1 MRRSGWIFGP
11 AAFFLFI
18 NVAVS
23 SVKPLFFS
31 RLIYF
36 LFLVFLF
43 LILRRFNPD
52 NILPPI
58 VGGVSLILFLYGIF
72 QKFFLFP
79 FYLTHINAGDNFY
92 SQALVTRIRG
102 GRIFS
107 LFALPTLYA
116 VICAIL
122 ILFIFHYLL
131 KADNKK
137 KISWGILLLLGLFNL
152 VLTQSF
158 GGIIYISIGVL
169 LYLLLS
175 QALKFKFLAPA
186 VMLLA
191 LFFFVITALRF
202 SEAREL
208 EPIKFRVSNW
218 TQAARVINSSPFWGV
233 GLGNYESKISYY
245 TKSEEAK
252 SIYAHNFFLQF
263 TAETGI
269 IIPCIILLFLI
280 FSRKK
285 WLPTDPNLFKE
296 KNIYISAFFLLLVY
310 NTIDIGIY
318 FFPAGIAASIAL
330 SRIYP
335 HKNNKNRKT
344 KKRSIKRIQTPNLV
358 IMIIFVLL
366 SILLVLE
373 TIADSYRKKADFQ
386 FSQEQYS
393 DAVSNYNKSLK
404 INPFNY
410 KSMIGCGYAYFS
422 TGSDLNADTYLER
435 ALKLYPDSAFGNYL
449 KSKLEFKAN
458 RFYRSF
464 YHAAAAY
471 RKNKMNNRY
480 RRWYR
485 YIKHNLESELK
496 KQGTAPGLT
505 RRRQGL

>member
-18 NVAVS
+18 NFAVS
-23 SVKPLFFS
+23 SVKPLFFT

-36 LFLVFLF
+36 LFFVFLF
-43 LILRRFNPD
+43 LILRRFNLD

-79 FYLTHINAGDNFY
+79 FYLEHINAGDNFY
-92 SQALVTRIRG
+92 SQALITRIRS

-116 VICAIL
+116 IICAVL
-122 ILFIFHYLL
+122 IIFIFHYLL
-131 KADNKK
+131 KAVNKK
-137 KISWGILLLLGLFNL
+137 NKISWGILLLLGLFNL

-158 GGIIYISIGVL
+158 GGIIYISIGAL
-169 LYLLLS
+169 IYLLLS
-175 QALKFKFLAPA
+175 QVLKFKYLAPA
-186 VMLLA
+186 VMVLA
-191 LFFFVITALRF
+191 LFLFVTIALRF
-202 SEAREL
+202 SEAKEL

-218 TQAARVINSSPFWGV
+218 TQATRIINSSPFWGV

-252 SIYAHNFFLQF
+252 SLYAHNFFLQF

-269 IIPCIILLFLI
+269 IIPAIILLFLL

-285 WLPTDPNLFKE
+285 WLLADPQVVKD
-296 KNIYISAFFLLLVY
+296 KNVYISVFLILLVY
-310 NTIDIGIY
+310 NAIDIGCY
-318 FFPAGIAASIAL
+318 FFPAGVAVSLAL

-335 HKNNKNRKT
+335 HNHNKNQKP
-344 KKRSIKRIQTPNLV
+344 KKMSIKLKQAPNLV
-358 IMIIFVLL
+358 VMIIFVLL
-366 SILLVLE
+366 STLLVLE
-373 TIADSYRKKADFQ
+373 TIADSYQKKADFL
-386 FSQEQYS
+386 FSQEQYA

-410 KSMIGCGYAYFS
+410 RSMIGCGYAYFS
-422 TGSDLNADTYLER
+422 TGSDLKANIYLDR

-449 KSKLEFKAN
+449 KSKLEFKTN

-471 RKNKMNNRY
+471 RKNKMNNQY
-480 RRWYR
+480 RRWYEF
-485 YIKHNLESELK
+485 IKHNLETELK
-496 KQGTAPGLT
+496 KQGV
-505 RRRQGL
+505 